1 MQGEAAASWE
11 GGRGTGDAQVGPKH
25 ATAAERQR
33 RSRAKRK
40 MQMEEAERARGE
52 ARGGARG
59 GASDAGGTVLIG
71 GAQVGGRDSHDAPM
85 PAGDGGG
92 RESHIAQPAGMGAP
106 PTASAEPTTGDQ
118 EVWAELLIFLWKCV
132 FSRNIVCTSCLPV
145 TVQTS
150 SFVSLFAQ
158 WHVCL

>member
-118 EVWAELLIFLWKCV
+118 EGSAGAAGAGDQEGDQEAGAGSSGGAEV
-132 FSRNIVCTSCLPV
+132 RPHPRAH
-145 TVQTS
+145 
-150 SFVSLFAQ
+150 SLSN
-158 WHVCL
+158 